1 SKSSTT
7 CIGEYQRRLGHQ
19 AYEIRLQLL
28 NCQARAGILKGST
41 AMIDI
46 QSLDKEQLEDLR
58 DAVNRR
64 LLQMRRTE
72 GLRLPELLQLF
83 EEVKLALQD
92 QGKEWHSLER
102 WQWMEG
108 GIKFWLNP
116 NEQDL
121 YHSGWFSI
129 DDLIAWSHDIG
140 PVMIEE
146 LDDQEDAR
154 QPDQAGGVAITWLP

>member
-1 SKSSTT
+1 
-7 CIGEYQRRLGHQ
+7 
-19 AYEIRLQLL
+19 
-28 NCQARAGILKGST
+28 
-41 AMIDI
+41 MFDI
-46 QSLDKEQLEDLR
+46 QSLDIYELERLR

-83 EEVKLALQD
+83 EEVKSALQD
-92 QGKEWHSLER
+92 QGKDWHSLER
-102 WQWMEG
+102 WQWMDG

-121 YHSGWFSI
+121 YNSGWFSI
-129 DDLIAWSHDIG
+129 DELIAWTHDTG

-146 LDDQEDAR
+146 LDDEDDA
-154 QPDQAGGVAITWLP
+154 PALDQAAGVSITWLPKGRDSSAREQDEPRLRLV

>member
-1 SKSSTT
+1 
-7 CIGEYQRRLGHQ
+7 
-19 AYEIRLQLL
+19 
-28 NCQARAGILKGST
+28 
-41 AMIDI
+41 MIDI
-46 QSLDKEQLEDLR
+46 QSLDVSELERLR

-108 GIKFWLNP
+108 AIKFWLNP

-121 YHSGWFSI
+121 YNSGWFSI
-129 DDLIAWSHDIG
+129 DDLIAWSHDTG

-146 LDDQEDAR
+146 LDGDDQEDGW
-154 QPDQAGGVAITWLP
+154 QGDQAGGVAITWLPSSLDSSARDQDESRLRLV

>member
-1 SKSSTT
+1 
-7 CIGEYQRRLGHQ
+7 
-19 AYEIRLQLL
+19 
-28 NCQARAGILKGST
+28 
-41 AMIDI
+41 MFDI
-46 QSLDKEQLEDLR
+46 QSLDVAELEHLR

-102 WQWMEG
+102 WQWIEG

-121 YHSGWFSI
+121 YNSGWFSI
-129 DDLIAWSHDIG
+129 DELIAWSHDTG
-140 PVMIEE
+140 PGMIEE
-146 LDDQEDAR
+146 PEDEEDD
-154 QPDQAGGVAITWLP
+154 PFPIDQAGGVAITWLPSSRDGSTSGENENRLRLV

>member
-1 SKSSTT
+1 
-7 CIGEYQRRLGHQ
+7 
-19 AYEIRLQLL
+19 
-28 NCQARAGILKGST
+28 
-41 AMIDI
+41 MFDI
-46 QSLDKEQLEDLR
+46 QSLDVSELERLR

-121 YHSGWFSI
+121 YNSGWFSI

-146 LDDQEDAR
+146 LDEQEDAR
-154 QPDQAGGVAITWLP
+154 QLDQAGGVAITWLPSSRDSSARDQDETRLRLV

>member
-1 SKSSTT
+1 
-7 CIGEYQRRLGHQ
+7 
-19 AYEIRLQLL
+19 
-28 NCQARAGILKGST
+28 
-41 AMIDI
+41 MFDI
-46 QSLDKEQLEDLR
+46 QSLDVSELERLR
-58 DAVNRR
+58 DEVNRR

-154 QPDQAGGVAITWLP
+154 QPDQAGGVAITWLPSSRDSSARDQDEARLRLV

>member
-1 SKSSTT
+1 
-7 CIGEYQRRLGHQ
+7 
-19 AYEIRLQLL
+19 
-28 NCQARAGILKGST
+28 
-41 AMIDI
+41 MFDI
-46 QSLDKEQLEDLR
+46 QSLDIPELERLR

-102 WQWMEG
+102 WQWMDG

-121 YHSGWFSI
+121 YNSGWFSI
-129 DDLIAWSHDIG
+129 DDLIAWSHDTG

-146 LDDQEDAR
+146 EVEEEEDTG
-154 QPDQAGGVAITWLP
+154 PPEQAGGVAITWLPSNRDQDAPRLRLV

>member
-1 SKSSTT
+1 MFD
-7 CIGEYQRRLGHQ
+7 
-19 AYEIRLQLL
+19 
-28 NCQARAGILKGST
+28 IL
-41 AMIDI
+41 
-46 QSLDKEQLEDLR
+46 SLDVSELERLR
-58 DAVNRR
+58 DEVNRR

-121 YHSGWFSI
+121 YNSGWFSI

-154 QPDQAGGVAITWLP
+154 QLDQAGGVAITWLPSSRDSSARDQDETRLRLV

>member
-1 SKSSTT
+1 MFD
-7 CIGEYQRRLGHQ
+7 
-19 AYEIRLQLL
+19 
-28 NCQARAGILKGST
+28 IL
-41 AMIDI
+41 
-46 QSLDKEQLEDLR
+46 SLDVSELERLR
-58 DAVNRR
+58 DEVNRR

-121 YHSGWFSI
+121 YNSGWFSI
-129 DDLIAWSHDIG
+129 DDLIAWSHDTG

-146 LDDQEDAR
+146 LEEEDRLPLDQT
-154 QPDQAGGVAITWLP
+154 GGVAITWLPSSRDSSALDQDTTRLRLV

>member
-1 SKSSTT
+1 
-7 CIGEYQRRLGHQ
+7 
-19 AYEIRLQLL
+19 
-28 NCQARAGILKGST
+28 
-41 AMIDI
+41 MIDI
-46 QSLDKEQLEDLR
+46 QSLDVSELERLR

-83 EEVKLALQD
+83 EEVKVALQD

-108 GIKFWLNP
+108 GIRFWLNP

-121 YHSGWFSI
+121 YNSGWFSI
-129 DDLIAWSHDIG
+129 DELIAWSHDTG
-140 PVMIEE
+140 PVMVEE
-146 LDDQEDAR
+146 LDDEEDIQQR
-154 QPDQAGGVAITWLP
+154 DQAGGVAITWLPSNRDSSARDQDETRLRLV

>member
-1 SKSSTT
+1 
-7 CIGEYQRRLGHQ
+7 
-19 AYEIRLQLL
+19 
-28 NCQARAGILKGST
+28 
-41 AMIDI
+41 MIDI
-46 QSLDKEQLEDLR
+46 QSLDVSELERLR

-64 LLQMRRTE
+64 LLQMRQTE

-102 WQWMEG
+102 WQWIEG

-116 NEQDL
+116 NEHDL
-121 YHSGWFSI
+121 YNSGWFSI
-129 DDLIAWSHDIG
+129 DELIAWSHDLG

-146 LDDQEDAR
+146 LDEDELEDAP
-154 QPDQAGGVAITWLP
+154 QNDQAGGVAITWLPSSRDSSARDQDEPHLRLV